1 MKPDTHARL
10 KSLIADFSSPIVLRG
25 ASALFASKP
34 RVGDANPQG
43 GEKSAEWYDAS
54 FDACE
59 HWSQHYSA
67 SEYYFLWSVIVDRIA
82 TSGARSILEIGCGT
96 GQLAS
101 LIHDKVKC
109 DYHGFDFSAKRVE
122 YAQATN
128 PDLPFARQDAFQTDL
143 FAACD
148 YDTAVCTEFL
158 EHVEADTVVLEKVRP
173 ATRFLGTVP
182 NFPFTSH
189 VRHFK
194 SEDEVAARYKPYF
207 RDLRIDR
214 FLADANGKC
223 FYLLDG
229 HMA

>member
-1 MKPDTHARL
+1 MKPGTHARL
-10 KSLIADFSSPIVLRG
+10 KSLITDFAPPIVLRG
-25 ASALFASKP
+25 ASAVFASKP
-34 RVGDANPQG
+34 RVGDTNPRV
-43 GEKSAEWYDAS
+43 GEKSADWYDAS

-59 HWSQHYSA
+59 HWSQHYTA

-82 TSGARSILEIGCGT
+82 MSDAGSILEIGCGT

-101 LIHDKVKC
+101 LIHDKVMC
-109 DYHGFDFSAKRVE
+109 NYHGFDFSAKRVE

-128 PDLPFARQDAFQTDL
+128 PDLSFAHQDAFQTDL
-143 FAACD
+143 FTTCD
-148 YDTAVCTEFL
+148 YDTVVCTEFL
-158 EHVEADTVVLEKVRP
+158 EHVEADTVVLEKVRS

-194 SEDEVAARYKPYF
+194 SEDEVATRYKPYF
-207 RDLRIDR
+207 RSLRIDR